1 MKRRALHLIRFA
13 VFVAAFGTAVAAAGV
28 EAAETNFTISPAM
41 LQFLGAALAV
51 GMLWERLNRNVKNS
65 DALSAQVGA
74 LVGESVKTNEHLH
87 ALNGTV
93 AESVK
98 HIGELKADA
107 KIQAADIVGLK
118 GREKP

>member
-1 MKRRALHLIRFA
+1 MKRRALHLVRFA

-28 EAAETNFTISPAM
+28 EAAETNFTISPPM

-87 ALNGTV
+87 LLNGTV

-118 GREKP
+118 GGKP